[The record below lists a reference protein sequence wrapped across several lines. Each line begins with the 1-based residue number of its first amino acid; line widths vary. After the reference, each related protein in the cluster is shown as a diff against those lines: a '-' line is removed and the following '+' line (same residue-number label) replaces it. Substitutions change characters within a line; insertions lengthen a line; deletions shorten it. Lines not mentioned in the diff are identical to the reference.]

1 MTNHMSE
8 HHQTKT
14 NTKTKSRRSG
24 LKVIALTIGCLSL
37 LGVGSGMI
45 YAAPQLNTYTP
56 QQPITIQAIDASSEG
71 DSAVNE
77 SKVVNKTMAA
87 ITGHTFTIKLQ
98 ENASTGYSWSY
109 KADPQLKFIK
119 EVEVS
124 PIPASVDQSNAPIVG
139 VPNDKIWTFKA
150 TESGTYKVTFQY
162 TRPWEKDTN
171 PVETVVYT
179 IKVSDKKA
187 ADQSNVI
194 NKKIEAVA
202 GQTFNIKL
210 EQNDSTGYAWSYK
223 ADEQLKFV
231 KEAEQDTASKS
242 KDSDPIV
249 GAPTNKTW
257 TFQASKPGTYKLTF
271 KYERA
276 WEQGAKPAKTVVYT
290 VHVK

>member
-1 MTNHMSE
+1 MKKMTNN
-8 HHQTKT
+8 QPAQKT
-14 NTKTKSRRSG
+14 THRQVW
-24 LKVIALTIGCLSL
+24 KVLAITAGCLGL
-37 LGVGSGMI
+37 LGTSVGANVI
-45 YAAPQLNTYTP
+45 HAAPVTTKKIATE
-56 QQPITIQAIDASSEG
+56 QQKTAT
-71 DSAVNE
+71 
-77 SKVVNKTMAA
+77 SKVANKTIEVAA
-87 ITGHTFTIKLQ
+87 GETFTINREQLGS
-98 ENASTGYSWSY
+98 NGYSWTYTTDKGITLVSKSEKAPKGNQAMTTPTIKTWKF
-109 KADPQLKFIK
+109 KAD
-119 EVEVS
+119 
-124 PIPASVDQSNAPIVG
+124 
-139 VPNDKIWTFKA
+139 KA
-150 TESGTYKVTFQY
+150 GTYKVTFHY
-162 TRPWEKDTN
+162 GPAWKKEAK
-171 PVETVVYT
+171 PAETVIYT

-202 GQTFNIKL
+202 GKTFDIKL

-223 ADEQLKFV
+223 ADAQLKFV